1 MSKYPRLFEPIKIG
15 NLTIKNRVALEPMLL
30 DVGELNGTAGDRLIA
45 YYEERA
51 KGGVG
56 LIQTEVTRISDWT
69 GTTGPAQLAVTS
81 DRCIPGLTRLAQA
94 VHKHDA
100 KIFVQLHHTGR
111 QTLQLLVTAWKLSDM
126 IGTTPAAGI
135 WWKIFFT
142 MTRYIDYFENPLMHN
157 FYFPVVSAS
166 AIPTGLGSSPVMP
179 QKTRSLTKWEIR
191 KLEDEFAD
199 GALRCKKAGI
209 DGVQLHASHG
219 YLLQQ
224 FLSPYTNQRTDE
236 YGGSTENRCRF
247 IKEIIEKIREKCGPD
262 FPIIVRLTVDEYY
275 RMYGY
280 DMGITLP
287 EGVKIAKLLESYGID
302 ALDISS
308 GTYDTMNSW
317 LEPTSFDPGWR
328 KGNAEAVKKAVNIP
342 VIAANLIRSPEQAE
356 EQLEEGIQDMIGL
369 GRPLLADPYW
379 VKKAEEGRPEDIQ
392 RCVCCLW
399 CIESMYRG
407 AMEHKSGECAL
418 NPRTCYETEF
428 PLVPEKDGNGRTVVV
443 AGGGP
448 AGLTAA
454 KVLAQRGFK
463 TILFEKNPF
472 LGGQFELAA
481 IPPHKEKIRWAVEDL
496 KTACD
501 KEGVEFRMSTLVTAD
516 TIRELKP
523 YAVIDATGGT
533 AAKPEIPGYDL
544 PCVCTITEI
553 LTGDVKLSGKSVA
566 VIGSGMSGLETAEK
580 LAFEG
585 NAVTVIEMADEIA
598 PGTWKQHIDD
608 VKPKLDEK
616 GAKFITGYKLVK
628 INEGSVEIEST
639 KVPGRMKNIPCDY
652 VVLALGVK
660 QNTLPDSIKAVCPR
674 VIKVG
679 DAAQVGRLANATHT
693 AYRAAME
700 LK

>member
-1 MSKYPRLFEPIKIG
+1 MSKYPKLFEPIKIG
-15 NLTIKNRVALEPMLL
+15 NLTIKNRIALEPMLL
-30 DVGELNGTAGDRLIA
+30 EVGELDGTAGDRLIA

-69 GTTGPAQLAVTS
+69 GTTGPSQLSVTS
-81 DRCIPGLTRLAQA
+81 DRCIPGLKKLADA
-94 VHKHDA
+94 VHKYDS
-100 KIFVQLHHTGR
+100 KIFIQLHHTGR
-111 QTLQLLVTAWKLSDM
+111 QTLQLVVTAWKLSDM
-126 IGTTPAAGI
+126 IGRTPVSGA
-135 WWKIFFT
+135 WWKLFFT
-142 MTRYIDYFENPLMHN
+142 MTKYLDYFENPLMHN

-166 AIPTGLGSSPVMP
+166 NIPTGLGSSPVMP
-179 QKTRSLTKWEIR
+179 QKTRPLTKWEIH
-191 KLEDEFAD
+191 KLEDEFAE

-219 YLLQQ
+219 YLIQQ

-262 FPIIVRLTVDEYY
+262 FPVTVRLTVDEYY

-280 DMGITLP
+280 DMGITLL
-287 EGVKIAKLLESYGID
+287 EGVKIAKLLESYGVD

-317 LEPTSFDPGWR
+317 LEPTSFEPGWR

-342 VIAANLIRSPEQAE
+342 VIAANLIRTPEQAE
-356 EQLEEGIQDMIGL
+356 KQLEDGIQDMIGL

-379 VKKAEEGRPEDIQ
+379 AKKAEEDRPEDIQ
-392 RCVCCLW
+392 RCICCLW
-399 CIESMYRG
+399 CIESMYNG
-407 AMEHKSGECAL
+407 AMVHKSGECAL
-418 NPRTCYETEF
+418 NPRTCYETKY
-428 PLVPEKDGNGRTVVV
+428 PLVPERDGNGRTVVV

-448 AGLTAA
+448 SGLTAA

-481 IPPHKEKIRWAVEDL
+481 IPPHKEKLRWALEDL

-501 KEGVEFRMSTLVTAD
+501 KSGVEFRMSTPVTAQA
-516 TIRELKP
+516 INELKP
-523 YAVIDATGGT
+523 YAIIDATGGT
-533 AAKPEIPGYDL
+533 AAKPKIPGFDL
-544 PCVCTITEI
+544 PNVCTITEI
-553 LTGDVKLSGKSVA
+553 LTGEVKLSGKNVV

-580 LAFEG
+580 LSYDG
-585 NAVTVIEMADEIA
+585 NGVTVIEMADEIA

-628 INEGSVEIEST
+628 INEDSVEIESA
-639 KVPGRMKNIPCDY
+639 KVSGRMKNIPCDN

-660 QNTLPDSIKAVCPR
+660 QNTLPEDVKAACPR

-679 DAAQVGRLANATHT
+679 DAVKVGRVANATHT
-693 AYRAAME
+693 AYKAAME